1 MSGPLGSQQWM
12 YSAAAD
18 EFYTHQ
24 IANSVRVSNDDGDST
39 ATNYLHL
46 NATAG
51 NSDVWTIGMWIK
63 RARVAT
69 SDANTAM
76 AAWGGHSGSGS
87 ARGYGMVSDYTGTI
101 SGMSFENNNGSSWHI
116 TTRTSAMYRDTS
128 AWTHV
133 CWRYDSS
140 QSTDTNRARM
150 YVNGVVITDLNNTT
164 YGAQNADHS
173 WNGGGEQFIGCNGT
187 ATDGNNP
194 YQGFDGYIAE
204 VVSIDGTSLD
214 PMDNLVELKN
224 GVLIPKDPSGLTFGD
239 EGFYLKFENSAA
251 LGNDSS
257 GNDND
262 FSVVGIAAHDQTT
275 DSPTFNSSSN
285 GGNFCTINSIFRGT
299 STTAANYGIL
309 SEGNLKLTYNSTSD
323 AYQCCTH
330 KVPASGKWYWEY
342 AIIGGG
348 GSASYNPGFGIFDPN
363 GEAWGGSDGGNKG
376 FVDSIVYDNGSNK
389 VFKAR
394 SETKAYDGSRGS
406 DADVMGIAID
416 MDNGAFYVSKN
427 GTFYSSGDPTSGAS
441 RTNAGATWAP
451 ASEYTAGAV
460 PLACCGGGS
469 APIIVANFGQEGT
482 FAGTET
488 AGNNADGNGFGNFF
502 SSVPSGYSAICSGA
516 LTVAAAIDPGQTDD
530 NYPQKLFAPKL
541 YTGDGATTL
550 AITGMD
556 FQPDFSWIKNRDTTD
571 EHLLFDSTRGV
582 TKYISTEDNGAEAT
596 DADTL
601 KSWTSDGF
609 TVGADVKTNTN
620 TEKYV
625 SWNWRVNGGTTST
638 NDEGSIDTTVQVDPS
653 GAFSIVNY
661 TGATSTWDSM
671 STIGHGLSSAPDCI
685 IQKGRFTINWELF
698 FSDYGKTSGNGST
711 VAGNSMTIETT
722 AALYSNQTYR
732 TWGNVMPTADVI
744 TINGNNANNPDSAGA
759 IAYCFANTE
768 GYIKQGA
775 YEGNGNADGTFVYT
789 GFKPAFIMTKS
800 VDSTS
805 SWHIFDNLREGYNK
819 DNDALIAEDT
829 TAEATAD
836 MIDILSNG
844 FKFRIA
850 TDPNVAEGYIYLA
863 LAHNPFK
870 YATAG

>member
-12 YSAAAD
+12 YSAGAAG
-18 EFYTHQ
+18 FYTHQ
-24 IANSVRVSNDDGDST
+24 IANSVRVSNSSANSA

-46 NATAG
+46 NAIAG
-51 NSDVWTIGMWIK
+51 NSDIWTIGMWIK
-63 RARVAT
+63 RARVGT
-69 SDANTAM
+69 SDSNTSM

-101 SGMSFENNNGSSWHI
+101 SGMSFEDNNGSAWHI

-150 YVNGVVITDLNNTT
+150 YVNGVVITDLQTST

-262 FSVVGIAAHDQTT
+262 FTVVGIEAHDQML
-275 DSPTFNSSSN
+275 DSPTFGSEGSA
-285 GGNFCTINSIFRGT
+285 NFPAWSPLIKG
-299 STTAANYGIL
+299 ANNL
-309 SEGNLKLTYNSTSD
+309 SEGNARFDGTGNAKGAMTSWAIPTATKYYVEALIKIQTNYNWT
-323 AYQCCTH
+323 
-330 KVPASGKWYWEY
+330 
-342 AIIGGG
+342 
-348 GSASYNPGFGIFDPN
+348 FGIANPQFNPDANDEDDATMN
-363 GEAWGGSDGGNKG
+363 GMLFRA
-376 FVDSIVYDNGSNK
+376 NGASLWDHCSLTN
-389 VFKAR
+389 
-394 SETKAYDGSRGS
+394 GSRGS
-406 DADVMGIAID
+406 FSANVGQTATRVLGMTVNRV
-416 MDNGAFYVSKN
+416 DNEIKMYLDNSLIHTISISATEVYHIVTSHAGGVQAANHNNINAGQDSTGAGDFSAGTATDENGY
-427 GTFYSSGDPTSGAS
+427 GTFQH
-441 RTNAGATWAP
+441 AP
-451 ASEYTAGAV
+451 
-460 PLACCGGGS
+460 
-469 APIIVANFGQEGT
+469 
-482 FAGTET
+482 
-488 AGNNADGNGFGNFF
+488 
-502 SSVPSGYSAICSGA
+502 PSGFLALCSAN
-516 LTVAAAIDPGQTDD
+516 LPTAAAIDPAETDD

-571 EHLLFDSTRGV
+571 AHLLFDSTRGV
-582 TKYISTEDNGAEAT
+582 TKYISSEDDGAEIT

-625 SWNWRVNGGTTST
+625 SWNWRVNGGTTAT
-638 NDEGSIDTTVQVDPS
+638 NEEGSINTTVQVDPS

-685 IQKGRFTINWELF
+685 LEKGRFTVEWEVFL
-698 FSDYGKTSGNGST
+698 SDYGKTTGNGST
-711 VAGNSMTIETT
+711 VAGNSMVLATT
-722 AALYSNQTYR
+722 AAMYSNQTYR

-819 DNDALIAEDT
+819 DNDALIAEET
-829 TAEATAD
+829 TAEDTAD